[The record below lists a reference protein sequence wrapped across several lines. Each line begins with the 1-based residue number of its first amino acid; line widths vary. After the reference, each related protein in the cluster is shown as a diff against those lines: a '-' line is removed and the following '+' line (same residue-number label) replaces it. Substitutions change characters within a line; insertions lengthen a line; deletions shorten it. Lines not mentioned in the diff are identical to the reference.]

1 MFFDAAQRVSQV
13 DKQLVKYIED
23 NYKPSIFVVNK
34 WDLMVEHMP
43 TERWANYL
51 RDTFQTMWHVPIAFI
66 TGQTGKNMKALLN
79 HAQMLYKQTQMRVG
93 TGELNRLV
101 RDAMRRHA
109 PPVFK
114 NRRPKV
120 YYCSQVGTQPP
131 TIVMKV
137 NNPKAFAPDYR
148 RYLLGVFRDQLDFGE
163 VPIKLYLQKRESMD
177 ERNEIGV
184 IG

>member
-1 MFFDAAQRVSQV
+1 
-13 DKQLVKYIED
+13 
-23 NYKPSIFVVNK
+23 
-34 WDLMVEHMP
+34 
-43 TERWANYL
+43 
-51 RDTFQTMWHVPIAFI
+51 
-66 TGQTGKNMKALLN
+66 
-79 HAQMLYKQTQMRVG
+79 
-93 TGELNRLV
+93 
-101 RDAMRRHA
+101 MRRLA
-109 PPVFK
+109 PRVFK

-137 NNPKAFAPDYR
+137 NNPKAFAPHYR